1 MLYTCLTENEKRRF
15 CTLLM
20 AAVTEDL
27 SITTGEQDALIRE
40 RIELDVSDIGSDY
53 SYEEA
58 IAWLSVNSSERT
70 KRAMLL
76 EIAILLYNDSVLV
89 EEEGDLLHDMA
100 RRFKIDNL
108 PDFIAAGKRIGAA
121 YASADP
127 LFTDYL

>member
-1 MLYTCLTENEKRRF
+1 
-15 CTLLM
+15 M
-20 AAVTEDL
+20 AAVSEDL
-27 SITTGEQDALIRE
+27 SITEGEQDALIRE
-40 RIELDVSDIGSDY
+40 RIELDVADISGDIP
-53 SYEEA
+53 YEEA
-58 IAWLSVNSSERT
+58 ISWLSVNSSVRT

-76 EIAILLYNDSVLV
+76 EIAILLYNDTELT

-108 PDFIAAGKRIGAA
+108 SDFIAAGKRIGAA

>member
-127 LFTDYL
+127 LFADYL